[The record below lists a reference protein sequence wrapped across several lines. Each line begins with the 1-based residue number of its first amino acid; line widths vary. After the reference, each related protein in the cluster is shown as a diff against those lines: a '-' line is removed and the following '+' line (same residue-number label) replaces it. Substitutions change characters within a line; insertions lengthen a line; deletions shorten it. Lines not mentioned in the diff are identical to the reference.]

1 MEPVGIINLTLSLV
15 MEYLADLAALQD
27 QQQTLC
33 EFLSLG
39 AWAFSEAFINFCA
52 DFVVSVVH

>member
-1 MEPVGIINLTLSLV
+1 MEPVGINLTLSLV
-15 MEYLADLAALQD
+15 MEYLVDLAALQD

-39 AWAFSEAFINFCA
+39 VCRVFSEAFINFSA